1 MSDNSKYPRPDTTAM
16 LSRRRRQLELPK
28 RRWHILGALSL
39 LALVGIAGAL
49 AFTKPAPHTDPFTS
63 GQLALAPLP
72 QPLVATNL
80 NSDNDALP
88 DLLAGEVPEGE
99 NPTQIAR
106 DQGNTDALG
115 NPVKTD
121 TETPVSPPKNNPK
134 VVLVDGKPLEDGPA
148 KTYAGLTQE
157 GPFGPL
163 PQKAENGNT
172 SFKAYRKTVSP
183 EAGIKS
189 VSIII
194 GGLGVNRNLT
204 QRAIDILPANVTLSF
219 AAHSPDLQTWVDKAR
234 SNGHEVLLEIP
245 MASDNS
251 DADEPGASRMLKAG
265 EAEKNEENLD
275 WLLSRAQ
282 GYFGVINY
290 NGDAFLTRADA
301 AAPTLSRLSDS
312 GLAFISD
319 GAFAAP
325 TLEALSQA
333 VTLPYASG
341 YGLIDPEPKS
351 ALIEIELSRLARQS
365 AEGQTPIGVG
375 FAYPETLTSVKRWID
390 DLPGQSLQLVPAS
403 AAIK

>member
-1 MSDNSKYPRPDTTAM
+1 MSKPSGYPSPNSATAS
-16 LSRRRRQLELPK
+16 SRRRRQLELPK
-28 RRWHILGALSL
+28 RRWHVLGAV
-39 LALVGIAGAL
+39 ALVALAAIAGAL
-49 AFTKPAPHTDPFTS
+49 VLTKPVPDTDPFTS
-63 GQLALAPLP
+63 GQLALEPLP
-72 QPLVATNL
+72 QPLLATNL
-80 NSDNDALP
+80 NSENDALP

-106 DQGNTDALG
+106 NQGNTDALG
-115 NPVKTD
+115 NPVNTG
-121 TETPVSPPKNNPK
+121 TQTPKSAPQVKPK
-134 VVLVDGKPLEDGPA
+134 VVLVDGKPLDDGSA
-148 KTYAGLTQE
+148 KTYAELTQN

-183 EAGIKS
+183 EAGLKS

-204 QRAIDILPANVTLSF
+204 QRAIDVLPANVTLSF
-219 AAHSPDLQTWVDKAR
+219 AAHSPDLQTWMDKAR

-251 DADEPGASRMLKAG
+251 NSDEPGASRMLKAG
-265 EAEKNEENLD
+265 ETDKNEQNLD

-282 GYFGVINY
+282 GYYGVINY

-301 AAPTLSRLSDS
+301 AASTLSRISDS

-325 TLEALSQA
+325 SLGALAQS
-333 VTLPYASG
+333 VSLPYASG
-341 YGLIDPEPKS
+341 FGLIDPEPKS
-351 ALIEIELSRLARQS
+351 ALIEAELSRLADQS
-365 AEGQTPIGVG
+365 GEDQIPVGVG
-375 FAYPETLTSVKRWID
+375 FAYPETITSVKRWID

-403 AAIK
+403 AAIQ

>member
-1 MSDNSKYPRPDTTAM
+1 MSEPSGYPRPESATAS
-16 LSRRRRQLELPK
+16 SRRRRQLELPK
-28 RRWHILGALSL
+28 RRWHILGAFAL
-39 LALVGIAGAL
+39 LALVAITSVMVL
-49 AFTKPAPHTDPFTS
+49 IKPAPDTDPYTS
-63 GQLALAPLP
+63 GQLALEPLP
-72 QPLVATNL
+72 QPLLATNL

-106 DQGNTDALG
+106 NQGKTDALG

-121 TETPVSPPKNNPK
+121 IETPASPPKVEPK
-134 VVLVDGKPLEDGPA
+134 VVLVDGKPLDDGSA
-148 KTYAGLTQE
+148 KTYAELTVE

-172 SFKAYRKTVSP
+172 SFKAYRKTNSP
-183 EAGIKS
+183 EAGLNS

-204 QRAIDILPANVTLSF
+204 QRAIDALPANVTLSF
-219 AAHSPDLQTWVDKAR
+219 AAHSPDLQSWVDKAR

-251 DADEPGASRMLKAG
+251 NSDEPGADHMLKAG
-265 EAEKNEENLD
+265 ETDKNEENLD

-282 GYFGVINY
+282 GYYGVINY

-301 AAPTLSRLSDS
+301 AATTLSRLSDS

-319 GAFAAP
+319 GSFAAP
-325 TLEALSQA
+325 SLDALAQS
-333 VTLPYASG
+333 VSLPYASG
-341 YGLIDPEPKS
+341 HGLIDPEPKS
-351 ALIEIELSRLARQS
+351 ALIEIELSRLADQS
-365 AEGQTPIGVG
+365 AKGQTPIGVG